1 MTKRK
6 YLITFSG
13 GKDSLAIILWALKN
27 LKFDE
32 WDVVFCDTGWEADQT
47 YAYIDFIEKHI
58 GKTFIRLKTQR
69 FESKLDQH
77 ILDSV
82 IRIFGGRNVF
92 AEMVLSKGRFPSTR
106 ARFCTE
112 FLKMMVMID
121 YILSLDYDVIV
132 VQGVR
137 AEESEARR
145 NLKAKDEYFRFYF
158 EPKKSNKDGKPIYDT
173 YRTKD
178 VKAWL
183 DKYSCDVERP
193 IIHLTAVE
201 VFDNIFSSGLKPNP
215 LYFMGHA
222 RVGCYP
228 CIMCQLGEIKLIA
241 ENDPHRIEQL
251 EQLEQLSGS
260 SFFPPDYIPQ
270 ANCSKLC
277 NVRVYPEALSKLFG
291 SGRIK
296 MKKRNGAVLFEAEV
310 KDPNVALYEMYFK
323 SPNIKVHID
332 EEGDEYI
339 IRRMKVPTIR
349 DVVNYVTKP
358 GQQLM
363 DIKQTG
369 CVSFY
374 NICETQ

>member
-1 MTKRK
+1 MKSR

-13 GKDSLAIILWALKN
+13 GKDSLAIILWAMKN
-27 LKFDE
+27 LKINQWE
-32 WDVVFCDTGWEADQT
+32 VVFCDTGWESDIT
-47 YAYIDFIEKHI
+47 YEYIDFIEKHT
-58 GKTFIRLKTQR
+58 GKKFIRLKTER
-69 FESKLDQH
+69 FESKVDQH

-82 IRIFGGRNVF
+82 IRIFGSRNVF

-112 FLKMMVMID
+112 FLKMMPMID
-121 YILSLDYDVIV
+121 YILSLDYDVTV

-137 AEESEARR
+137 AEESPNRAA
-145 NLKAKDEYFRFYF
+145 LKKKDDYFRFYK
-158 EPKKSNKDGKPIYDT
+158 EPKRKDKKGADVYDT
-173 YRTKD
+173 YRRKD
-178 VKAWL
+178 VMEWDSL
-183 DKYSCDVERP
+183 YVCDVERP
-193 IIHLTAVE
+193 ILYLTAAE
-201 VFDNIFSSGLKPNP
+201 VFDSIFSAGLKPNP

-251 EQLEQLSGS
+251 EQLEQLAGS

-270 ANCSKLC
+270 KFCTKMCSVK
-277 NVRVYPEALSKLFG
+277 VYPEALMKLFG
-291 SGRIK
+291 SKLKTG
-296 MKKRNGAVLFEAEV
+296 KRNGDVLFEVEK
-310 KDPNVALYEMYFK
+310 KDPNKALYKMYFE

-332 EEGDEYI
+332 DDGDEYI

-374 NICETQ
+374 NICETNT